1 MPSII
6 SHNLYSMHHVR
17 LKKPLEDL
25 IDRFPV
31 IISHIDCEFCIVDV
45 EPVIFV
51 PDEAPMEAVLGGI
64 ALEGVELVFDLWI
77 DVLVLALRFAALGL
91 DHPDRSV
98 FLHDDVVCVEQPL
111 VAQSVQI
118 NDGEILLAGIAV
130 LIDPVDIVPALA
142 ILLE

>member
-1 MPSII
+1 MPSIVF
-6 SHNLYSMHHVR
+6 HNPYSIHHVR
-17 LKKPLEDL
+17 LKKPLENLADW
-25 IDRFPV
+25 FPV
-31 IISHIDCEFCIVDV
+31 VIGHIDGEFRIIDIQ
-45 EPVIFV
+45 PIILV

-98 FLHDDVVCVEQPL
+98 LLHDDVVCVEQRL

-130 LIDPVDIVPALA
+130 LIDPFDIVPAFA